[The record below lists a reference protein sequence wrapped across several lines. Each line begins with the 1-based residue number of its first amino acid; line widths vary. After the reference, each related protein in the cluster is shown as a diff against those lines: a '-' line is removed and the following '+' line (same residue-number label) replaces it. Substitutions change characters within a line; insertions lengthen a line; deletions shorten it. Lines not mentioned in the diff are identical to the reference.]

1 MEYSI
6 HSMQLKSRCWECS
19 EVCGHT
25 FPNSILES
33 IWSHLILQVTALR
46 KVETLISDTG
56 LAVAK
61 DTAKNAYRKQQP
73 VNQPPAIAKAIV
85 ALAADE
91 TNNGIALHLSLL
103 RNRKVRYL
111 CRTKVFRN

>member
-1 MEYSI
+1 MVAPYLTGNRSLKME
-6 HSMQLKSRCWECS
+6 K
-19 EVCGHT
+19 
-25 FPNSILES
+25 
-33 IWSHLILQVTALR
+33 
-46 KVETLISDTG
+46 LISDTG
-56 LAVAK
+56 LAVGK

-85 ALAADE
+85 ALAADD
-91 TNNGIALHLSLL
+91 TNNGIAPHLSLL